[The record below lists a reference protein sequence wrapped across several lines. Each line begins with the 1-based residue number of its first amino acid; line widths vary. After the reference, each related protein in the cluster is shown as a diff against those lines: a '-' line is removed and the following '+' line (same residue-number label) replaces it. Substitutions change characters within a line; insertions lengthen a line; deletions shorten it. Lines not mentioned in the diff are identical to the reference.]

1 MIPEKTVA
9 IIGSGMIASSLAV
22 LTSGNGYSTY
32 VLVRSEAS
40 AQRFLS
46 NFAAGTGMRLLRK
59 GSRMQIR
66 LKSVRL
72 MFMWFTS
79 YEELSSAPVIFEGV
93 TEDPRVKQE
102 VYRSIAKACPNVE
115 MIASCTS
122 ALTPDMLTEGLTEKE
137 YADRILVAHPFNPV
151 HMVPYVELCKAD
163 ITKDGLMEKLVELLE
178 DLGRVPVVLKKP
190 TPGFIGNR
198 LQFALFRECMALVE
212 EGVCDYRD
220 IDKALNYSFCPRY
233 TSIGIFEHFDAAGLE
248 LDAANQC
255 AAVPE
260 AFQQQGGSAGHHTET
275 CGEERRKEGRGR
287 FYDWRGVDE
296 QAYEKRVN
304 APYWKF
310 CTYHFPKEPC

>member
-1 MIPEKTVA
+1 MLPEKTVA

-46 NFAAGTGMRLLRK
+46 TCRRHWDALVAEGITDENQVKICETY
-59 GSRMQIR
+59 
-66 LKSVRL
+66 VHVVY
-72 MFMWFTS
+72 S

-151 HMVPYVELCKAD
+151 HMVPYVELCEAG

-248 LDAANQC
+248 LDAANC
-255 AAVPE
+255 ALLFPRLSNSKEVPQVITQKLAE
-260 AFQQQGGSAGHHTET
+260 KKGGKKD
-275 CGEERRKEGRGR
+275 GEG